1 MKTVA
6 YPGSFD
12 PITNGHLDVIRRSSR
27 LFDKIFVAVLEN
39 SGKSSLFRTDEKIE
53 MIKESVK
60 GIEKV
65 EVEPFSG
72 LLIDYLK
79 NRKIKCVIRGLR
91 AMSDFDYEFQMAV
104 TNKELMP
111 EMETV
116 FIVTD
121 RKYFYLNST
130 MIKELAKGGNL
141 PSEFVPAIVKKK
153 LDEKFMKN

>member
-1 MKTVA
+1 MKIVA

-12 PITNGHLDVIRRSSR
+12 PITSGHLDVIKRSSK
-27 LFDKIFVAVLEN
+27 LFDKIFIAVLDN
-39 SGKSSLFRTDEKIE
+39 PRKASLFSTHEKIE

-60 GIEKV
+60 GVGNI
-65 EVEPFSG
+65 EVESFSG
-72 LLIDYLK
+72 LLVDYLK
-79 NRKIKCVIRGLR
+79 KKNICCVIRGLR

-111 EMETV
+111 EMETI

-130 MIKELAKGGNL
+130 MIKELAKSGSL
-141 PSEFVPAIVKKK
+141 PNALSEH
-153 LDEKFMKN
+153 